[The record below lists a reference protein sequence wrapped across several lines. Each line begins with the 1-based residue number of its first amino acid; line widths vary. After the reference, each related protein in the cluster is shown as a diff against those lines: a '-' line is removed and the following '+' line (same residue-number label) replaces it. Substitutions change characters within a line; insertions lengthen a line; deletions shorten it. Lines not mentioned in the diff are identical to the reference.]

1 MTAVRG
7 NLRDWQWP
15 QRWPPGLALAW
26 VVVITVDAGS
36 YPERAIARQDRS
48 LALVQRT
55 VATVTPTAATSSPWQ
70 GGSFP
75 VEDFVAYT
83 SPFGYR
89 QHPYGGYRFH
99 YGLDIAAP
107 SGSYIRAWWG
117 GQVVEVTD
125 DTACGTSVVI
135 ESDQWLHIYC
145 HMQGHRVIESDG
157 DRWLI
162 DAAGGLKIRQG
173 DSVEAGQP
181 IGRVGLTGRT
191 TGPHLHWGLKY
202 QGTWVDPARVLQA
215 MVAAQQQAVTGN

>member
-1 MTAVRG
+1 MR
-7 NLRDWQWP
+7 LWRRRQQWP
-15 QRWPPGLALAW
+15 QGLVIPGVIVAA
-26 VVVITVDAGS
+26 VVAVGPCS
-36 YPERAIARQDRS
+36 EKAIARQDRH
-48 LALVQRT
+48 LALAQRNI
-55 VATVTPTAATSSPWQ
+55 VSNAATSPWQ

-75 VEDFVAYT
+75 VEEFVAYT

-107 SGSYIRAWWG
+107 SGSYIRAWWD

-135 ESDQWLHIYC
+135 ESGEWLHIYC
-145 HMQGHRVIESDG
+145 HMQGHRVLESDG
-157 DRWLI
+157 DSWLI
-162 DAAGGLKIRQG
+162 DTAGGLKIRQG
-173 DSVEAGQP
+173 DWVEAGQP

-215 MVAAQQQAVTGN
+215 MVAAQAQAAVGN

>member
-1 MTAVRG
+1 MLWMFSRRWLLVWIAVVSSVSFPLRG
-7 NLRDWQWP
+7 E
-15 QRWPPGLALAW
+15 GIALQNQ
-26 VVVITVDAGS
+26 
-36 YPERAIARQDRS
+36 P
-48 LALVQRT
+48 
-55 VATVTPTAATSSPWQ
+55 SPWQ
-70 GGSFP
+70 GASFP

-125 DTACGTSVVI
+125 DTACGTSLVI

-157 DRWLI
+157 DRWFV
-162 DAAGGLKIRQG
+162 DPTGGLKIRQG
-173 DSVEAGQP
+173 DWVEAGQP

-215 MVAAQQQAVTGN
+215 MVAAQRQTPPDP